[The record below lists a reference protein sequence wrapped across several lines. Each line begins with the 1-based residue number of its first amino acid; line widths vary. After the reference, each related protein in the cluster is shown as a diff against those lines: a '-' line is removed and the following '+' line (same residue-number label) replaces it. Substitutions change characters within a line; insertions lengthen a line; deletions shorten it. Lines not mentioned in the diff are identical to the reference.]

1 MGTGSRLSRRA
12 YAKHR
17 GCSETAVRKALE
29 AGRISVGP
37 DNLIDVA
44 EADQAWAIST
54 DPSKPATIS
63 APDTPG
69 PAAPGTK
76 PVPAEAIE
84 TVAAALKSVGR
95 EAQDGV
101 AQKGMTFVQ
110 ARVANEI
117 LKAQRQELLLRKL
130 KGELVDKAKAQDTIF
145 ALARAERDSWTQWPA
160 RVAALIGAELQ
171 VDTHKMEQVLD
182 VHVRQHLEGLAEL
195 AIELK

>member
-1 MGTGSRLSRRA
+1 M
-12 YAKHR
+12 
-17 GCSETAVRKALE
+17 AVRKAIGV
-29 AGRISVGP
+29 GRIRVGP

-54 DPSKPATIS
+54 DPSKLAS
-63 APDTPG
+63 NSFADASG

-84 TVAAALKSVGR
+84 TVAAALKSVGH
-95 EAQDGV
+95 ETQDGV

-117 LKAQRQELLLRKL
+117 LKAQRQELLLRRL
-130 KGELVDKAKAQDTIF
+130 KGELVDRAKALDAIF
-145 ALARAERDSWTQWPA
+145 ALARAERDTWTQWPA
-160 RVAALIGAELQ
+160 RVAALIAAELQ
-171 VDTHKMEQVLD
+171 VDTHKTEQVLD
-182 VHVRQHLEGLAEL
+182 VHVRKHLEGLAEL

>member
-1 MGTGSRLSRRA
+1 
-12 YAKHR
+12 
-17 GCSETAVRKALE
+17 VRKAID
-29 AGRISVGP
+29 AGRIRVGP
-37 DNLIDVA
+37 DNLIDVV
-44 EADQAWAIST
+44 EAGKAWAIST
-54 DPSKPATIS
+54 DPSKTAATS
-63 APDTPG
+63 TPDAYG
-69 PAAPGTK
+69 AAAPGTK

-84 TVAAALKSVGR
+84 TVDAALKSVGL
-95 EAQDGV
+95 ETQDGV
-101 AQKGMTFVQ
+101 AKKGMTFVQ

-130 KGELVDKAKAQDTIF
+130 KGELVDKAKSQDTIF

-160 RVAALIGAELQ
+160 RVAALIAAELK